1 MYVLFWDRQTPD
13 PCFLSFASSISASHF
28 NITFDSTLLR
38 LCQHKRR
45 SELHRFAKH
54 SHIESSPPIASY
66 AHITHTLIKIMSTL
80 SAGVM
85 GVRQAGST
93 SESPVYD
100 VPYGTV
106 QIASSS
112 KDASGNFDL
121 AAGFTAPADY
131 QDEDDDEEGDDDDG
145 DSEDGKGKK
154 KGKRGRSEAKGE
166 RDQKTG
172 RRKIKIEFID
182 DDARRHITFSKRKA
196 GIMKKAF
203 ELATLTGT
211 QVLLLVVSQTGLVYT
226 FTTPKLQALVT
237 QAEGRNLI
245 QACLNAPDPSGGVES
260 GQEDQSGEEG
270 SDADDGSSPSESQAS
285 SNKRAGANRKRPR
298 TASTSKA
305 SSASGSAAAVA
316 TAGGEDEGA
325 SGSQLATA
333 KRGRGRPR
341 KNTAGA
347 GQASAPAEA
356 AHSMPPPPALHH
368 SFGEDALRQQQHH
381 QPQYTHVPSTDFPNY
396 AAGGFYGDASS
407 ATGNHDLGFAQ
418 SAGLAVDANQAA
430 WSHNMSPNN
439 TQGMFSD
446 PHHHQQ
452 PQLHQAPQQTQ
463 QQQQQAPQFNYAAQH
478 YGHFNPQQLAMQ
490 SQEIQAP
497 RPAW

>member
-1 MYVLFWDRQTPD
+1 
-13 PCFLSFASSISASHF
+13 
-28 NITFDSTLLR
+28 
-38 LCQHKRR
+38 
-45 SELHRFAKH
+45 
-54 SHIESSPPIASY
+54 
-66 AHITHTLIKIMSTL
+66 MSTL
-80 SAGVM
+80 SAGVI

-100 VPYGTV
+100 TPFGTV
-106 QIASSS
+106 QLATSS
-112 KDASGNFDL
+112 KDGSGNYDL

-131 QDEDDDEEGDDDDG
+131 QDEEDDEEGDEDDG
-145 DSEDGKGKK
+145 DSEDGKKK

-166 RDQKTG
+166 RDMKTG
-172 RRKIKIEFID
+172 RRKIKIEFIE

-245 QACLNAPDPSGGVES
+245 QACLNAPDPSGDGES

-270 SDADDGSSPSESQAS
+270 SDGDDGLSPSESQAS
-285 SNKRAGANRKRPR
+285 SNKRANQNRKRPR

-305 SSASGSAAAVA
+305 SSVSGGAAAVA
-316 TAGGEDEGA
+316 AATGEEEGA

-341 KNTAGA
+341 KNTASAAQGPVSA
-347 GQASAPAEA
+347 ADASHP
-356 AHSMPPPPALHH
+356 MPPPPALHH
-368 SFGEDALRQQQHH
+368 SFSEDAVHQHQQQQQQ
-381 QPQYTHVPSTDFPNY
+381 QPQYTHVPSADFPNY
-396 AAGGFYGDASS
+396 AAGGFYGDAS
-407 ATGNHDLGFAQ
+407 AAAGNHDLGFAQ
-418 SAGLAVDANQAA
+418 PAGLAVDASQAA
-430 WSHNMSPNN
+430 WSQNMSPNT
-439 TQGMFSD
+439 TQGMFGD
-446 PHHHQQ
+446 AHHHHQQ
-452 PQLHQAPQQTQ
+452 QQLHQGQQQAQ
-463 QQQQQAPQFNYAAQH
+463 QQQQQQTPQFNYAAQH
-478 YGHFNPQQLAMQ
+478 FGHFNPQQLALQ
-490 SQEIQAP
+490 PQEIQAP